1 MQFSQLIK
9 ARKSIRGF
17 LPKAVPRNVIDDI
30 IEVAKWA
37 PSSMNTQP
45 WHVHVVTGE
54 PLDRIRRGNSDNMV
68 AGVPPKRDFP
78 MSEAYEGLHRKRQ
91 IDVAVQLFEAMGI
104 ARDDKARR
112 TDWVMRG
119 FRQFDAPVSLVLTY
133 DKYLEPAAI
142 SQFDLG
148 AFSHAIVLAAWEQGL
163 GCVINGQGIM
173 QSHVVREHAGIP
185 DDQNI
190 MICIA
195 MGYPDEAF
203 VANSVKSVRAD
214 NASFVRYVG
223 FSEPEPSA

>member
-1 MQFSQLIK
+1 MKES
-9 ARKSIRGF
+9 
-17 LPKAVPRNVIDDI
+17 
-30 IEVAKWA
+30 
-37 PSSMNTQP
+37 
-45 WHVHVVTGE
+45 
-54 PLDRIRRGNSDNMV
+54 
-68 AGVPPKRDFP
+68 
-78 MSEAYEGLHRKRQ
+78 YEGVHRKRQ

-104 ARDDKARR
+104 DRDDKVRR

-148 AFSHAIVLAAWEQGL
+148 AFSHAIVLAAWEKGL

-173 QSHVVREHAGIP
+173 QSSVVREHAGIP

-195 MGYPDEAF
+195 LGYPDESF

-223 FSEPEPSA
+223 FDETTGT

>member
-1 MQFSQLIK
+1 MEFKELIR
-9 ARKSIRGF
+9 ARNSIRGY
-17 LPKAVPRNVIDDI
+17 LDKPVPRDVIESI

-45 WHVHVVTGE
+45 WHVHVVTGA
-54 PLDRIRRGNSDNMV
+54 PLDRIRKGNTDNMV

-78 MSEAYEGLHRKRQ
+78 MREAYEGVHRQRQ
-91 IDVAVQLFEAMGI
+91 INVAVQLIEAMGI
-104 ARDDKARR
+104 ARDDKPRR

-142 SQFDLG
+142 SHFDLG

-173 QSHVVREHAGIP
+173 QSSVVREHARIP

-195 MGYPDEAF
+195 MGYPDDSF
-203 VANSVKSVRAD
+203 IANTVKSVRED
-214 NASFVRYVG
+214 NAQFVHYVG
-223 FSEPEPSA
+223 FDEPA

>member
-1 MQFSQLIK
+1 MEFKELIR
-9 ARKSIRGF
+9 ARNSIRGY
-17 LPKAVPRNVIDDI
+17 LDKPVPRDVIESI

-45 WHVHVVTGE
+45 WHVHVVTGA
-54 PLDRIRRGNSDNMV
+54 PLDRIRKGNTDNMV
-68 AGVPPKRDFP
+68 AGVPPKRDFS
-78 MSEAYEGLHRKRQ
+78 MREAYEGVHRQRQ
-91 IDVAVQLFEAMGI
+91 INVAVQLFEAMGI
-104 ARDDKARR
+104 ARDDKPRR

-142 SQFDLG
+142 SHFDLG

-173 QSHVVREHAGIP
+173 QSSVVREHARIP

-195 MGYPDEAF
+195 MGYPDDSF
-203 VANSVKSVRAD
+203 IANTVKSVRED
-214 NASFVRYVG
+214 NAQFVHYVG
-223 FSEPEPSA
+223 FDEPA

>member
-1 MQFSQLIK
+1 MTFSELIK
-9 ARKSIRGF
+9 ARRSVRGYR
-17 LPKAVPRNVIDDI
+17 PDPVPREVIEEI
-30 IEVAKWA
+30 ISVAKWA

-54 PLDRIRRGNSDNMV
+54 PLDNIRRGNTENML
-68 AGVPPKRDFP
+68 AGVPPKREFP
-78 MSEAYEGLHRKRQ
+78 MRESYEGIHRKRQ
-91 IDVAVQLFEAMGI
+91 VEVALQLFDAMGI
-104 ARDDKARR
+104 AREDTERR

-148 AFSHAIVLAAWEQGL
+148 AFSHAIVLAAWERGL

-173 QSHVVREHAGIP
+173 QSHVVRTHAQIP
-185 DDQNI
+185 DDQVI

-195 MGYPDEAF
+195 MGYPDDSF
-203 VANSVKSVRAD
+203 VANNVKSRRED
-214 NASFVRYVG
+214 NKNFVRYVG
-223 FSEPEPSA
+223 FDD

>member
-1 MQFSQLIK
+1 MEFQQLIRE
-9 ARKSIRGF
+9 RKSIRGY
-17 LPKAVPRNVIDDI
+17 LDKPVPRATIDEI

-45 WHVHVVTGE
+45 WYVHVVTGT
-54 PLDRIRRGNSDNMV
+54 PLDRIRKGNSENMV
-68 AGVPPKRDFP
+68 NGVPPHRDFP
-78 MSEAYEGLHRKRQ
+78 MRESYEGEHRRRQ
-91 IDVAVQLFEAMGI
+91 IGIAMQLFEVMGI
-104 ARDDKARR
+104 ERDDKVRR

-148 AFSHAIVLAAWEQGL
+148 ALSHAIVLAAWERGL

-173 QSHVVREHAGIP
+173 QSSVVREHASIP

-195 MGYPDEAF
+195 LGYPDESF

-214 NASFVRYVG
+214 NATFVRYVG
-223 FSEPEPSA
+223 FDEATHT

>member
-78 MSEAYEGLHRKRQ
+78 MSEAYEGVHRKRQ

-203 VANSVKSVRAD
+203 VANSVKSVRED

>member
-1 MQFSQLIK
+1 MEFKELIR
-9 ARKSIRGF
+9 ARNSIRGY
-17 LPKAVPRNVIDDI
+17 LDKPVPRDVIESI

-45 WHVHVVTGE
+45 WHVHVVTGA
-54 PLDRIRRGNSDNMV
+54 PLDRIRKGNTDNMV

-78 MSEAYEGLHRKRQ
+78 MREAYEGVHRQRQ
-91 IDVAVQLFEAMGI
+91 SNVAVQLYEAMGI
-104 ARDDKARR
+104 ARDDKPRR

-142 SQFDLG
+142 SHFDLG

-173 QSHVVREHAGIP
+173 QSSVVREHARIP

-195 MGYPDEAF
+195 MGYPDDSF
-203 VANSVKSVRAD
+203 IANTVKSVRED
-214 NASFVRYVG
+214 NAQFVHYVG
-223 FSEPEPSA
+223 FDEPA